1 MSWFPS
7 TALNSAFDTFTDTVQ
22 TATKIVQDAIP
33 EEQKE
38 FLAKLTLNT
47 DEMISERQ
55 NFRDEATR
63 KEEAKTRL
71 DKLLPWETLD
81 LEREILV
88 EECKDAILLLSSRRD
103 TFFGPYE
110 MPLLNVQL
118 EVEDTEEEEN
128 ENQSEA
134 ERTEDDDG
142 EENALTDDAEANNTV
157 GEEIEEEEEEDKE
170 SKPQRFHMEPSE
182 ESREKLAKLE
192 PLPPLLED
200 FDLDAHVG
208 LIQKLLKEDPELV
221 NMQATLSGGGAREK
235 VFWRNYF
242 FHCAF
247 TRYEAGLSIDEI
259 WSYQEESNI
268 VNQPETISTE
278 CIGDANISSTT
289 VTGSNEEEAIIF
301 DGSGDEDIDF
311 QNIDEVTK
319 ADALTDMNGDGA
331 GTDTSL
337 TALSEGSPN
346 NGFELVDEDVDDDTE
361 DPVLDELEAEIAREL
376 ED

>member
-1 MSWFPS
+1 M
-7 TALNSAFDTFTDTVQ
+7 
-22 TATKIVQDAIP
+22 
-33 EEQKE
+33 
-38 FLAKLTLNT
+38 
-47 DEMISERQ
+47 
-55 NFRDEATR
+55 
-63 KEEAKTRL
+63 
-71 DKLLPWETLD
+71 
-81 LEREILV
+81 

-221 NMQATLSGGGAREK
+221 NMQATLSG
-235 VFWRNYF
+235 
-242 FHCAF
+242 
-247 TRYEAGLSIDEI
+247 
-259 WSYQEESNI
+259 
-268 VNQPETISTE
+268 
-278 CIGDANISSTT
+278 
-289 VTGSNEEEAIIF
+289 
-301 DGSGDEDIDF
+301 
-311 QNIDEVTK
+311 
-319 ADALTDMNGDGA
+319 M
-331 GTDTSL
+331 
-337 TALSEGSPN
+337 
-346 NGFELVDEDVDDDTE
+346 
-361 DPVLDELEAEIAREL
+361 
-376 ED
+376 